1 MVIFSTKLRTIY
13 IYVFICGAHRLKAKS
28 SKIRQKGVFYEL
40 QRVVKLDNSFADSKD
55 FN

>member
-1 MVIFSTKLRTIY
+1 MF
-13 IYVFICGAHRLKAKS
+13 FICGAHRLKAKS